1 MSTYNNIFGGNFVQP
16 SSVSYQNLTLTSN
29 VTLSWPTSYLDNSSD
44 LVLAENM
51 TVQAASQSAIITSLA
66 NNPLTTTSGSGTVSV
81 AVDSTSNLYV
91 GTPITVS
98 AATTFN
104 GITALQLNITALITG
119 FVGGNSFTYSS
130 GGTANASGAGGG
142 NAVMLSYAVPYA
154 IMLPDATQVSTGQTV
169 RFINTGMNPFLVT
182 DNAQNL
188 LITLNSGNV
197 YDLLLINNTTSAGE
211 WEILQAGTGTAS
223 SNASALAGLGLTT
236 LNGVLNTD
244 FQSKAINGN
253 YSAVLSDRG
262 SMLVWAGGTG
272 TITLPPV
279 NNPAPKG
286 YSVSVNNSGSGTVT
300 LVTSDSTTIDGAT
313 TFPLNPGESCE
324 FILTSPNWNTLGF
337 GVETFFAVNTLS
349 LDISGAAINN
359 LTNSQ
364 SSRIVQTYTGAL
376 SQNTIVTFPA
386 GPGQWYVWNNT
397 TNNFTLTLQL
407 FGAGGGF
414 IVPQGEKLVVYSDG
428 NNIYFTPTTATNA
441 VFNPGNVG
449 SPTIVFNNDPTTGF
463 FSDGVGD
470 FGFSASGT
478 LSLDLASYGLGIRAG
493 GQTQYYNSNNTY
505 YASFEAGNMTSNVN
519 WTLPLLDATSSGQIL
534 FSNGGGTLAFTN
546 VSYPIST
553 TANQLL
559 YSSATNTITGL
570 ATANSGVLVTSA
582 GGIPSIGS
590 TLPTAVQSN
599 ITQLGTIS
607 SITAP
612 LGVPFGGTGLTTLTT
627 ANGVICAG
635 VTATGV
641 LQTTGT
647 GTTNQVL
654 MSNGTALPRFKNVT
668 IALPAAGKSDQISG
682 TSTTVYVNPAVQ
694 QYHPSAASAWVN
706 FVGTG
711 TTGSNCTMLAS
722 YNTSSVFKNG
732 TGDYLVTFTF
742 SFSTASYCSII
753 SGARG
758 ALISSAGMLGYTTT
772 NLTSSTCRILT
783 RDAANNPVDF
793 ALVDGLFFGT
803 Q

>member
-16 SSVSYQNLTLTSN
+16 SSVSYQNLPLNSN

-98 AATTFN
+98 AATNSN

-130 GGTANASGAGGG
+130 GGTATASGAGGG

-188 LITLNSGNV
+188 LVTLNSGNV
-197 YDLLLINNTTSAGE
+197 YDLLLVDNSTAGGE
-211 WEILQAGTGTAS
+211 WQIIQAGTGTAS
-223 SNASALAGLGLTT
+223 ANASALAGLGLTT

-253 YSAVLSDRG
+253 YSAGLSDRG
-262 SMLVWAGGTG
+262 SMLVWTGGIG

-349 LDISGAAINN
+349 LDISGAATIN

-376 SQNTIVTFPA
+376 GQNTIVTFPA

-397 TNNFTLTLQL
+397 TNNFTVTLQL
-407 FGAGGGF
+407 FGKGGGF
-414 IVPQGEKLVVYSDG
+414 IIPQGEKLVVYSDG
-428 NNIYFTPTTATNA
+428 NNVYFTPTTATNA

-449 SPTIVFNNDPTTGF
+449 SPTIVFNNDTTTGF
-463 FSDGVGD
+463 FSNGGGD
-470 FGFSASGT
+470 FGYASSGN
-478 LSLDLASYGLGIRAG
+478 LSLDLASYGLGIKG
-493 GQTQYYNSNNTY
+493 GGATRYYNTGNSFF
-505 YASFEAGNMTSNVN
+505 ASLKAGNMTTNVS
-519 WTLPLLDATSSGQIL
+519 WTLPLTGATTIGQLIYSDSQGNL
-534 FSNGGGTLAFTN
+534 GFTTT
-546 VSYPIST
+546 SYPIQI

-559 YSSATNTITGL
+559 YSSTTNFVSAL
-570 ATANSGVLVTSA
+570 PTANNGVLVTSA
-582 GGIPSIGS
+582 GGVPSIGS

-599 ITQLGTIS
+599 ITSLGTIA
-607 SITAP
+607 SITTP

-635 VTATGV
+635 VSATGV
-641 LQTTGT
+641 LQNTGT

-654 MSNGTALPRFKNVT
+654 MSNGTAIPTFKNVN
-668 IALPAAGKSDQISG
+668 IALPAAVKSDQISG
-682 TSTTVYVNPAVQ
+682 TSTTAYVNPAVQ
-694 QYHPSAASAWVN
+694 QFHSSACKAWANFNGTLNDPINPGISYNITSITKIGDGKYTGNLTTPFTSANYSV
-706 FVGTG
+706 VGTCG
-711 TTGSNCTMLAS
+711 RPA
-722 YNTSSVFKNG
+722 TSS
-732 TGDYLVTFTF
+732 LVYVVSPYGVASTIN
-742 SFSTASYCSII
+742 SFNIATIYQV
-753 SGARG
+753 SGG
-758 ALISSAGMLGYTTT
+758 SAGTEVV
-772 NLTSSTCRILT
+772 S
-783 RDAANNPVDF
+783 VH
-793 ALVDGLFFGT
+793 LFGV